1 MSSASDDDR
10 DGADNLTP
18 NGDADQELNDEM
30 DDLFD
35 DDLDDEAES
44 RA

>member
-1 MSSASDDDR
+1 MSDSEDER
-10 DGADNLTP
+10 NGADNLTP
-18 NGDADQELNDEM
+18 NGDADQDLNDEM

-35 DDLDDEAES
+35 EGVDDAAES

>member
-1 MSSASDDDR
+1 MSSPSEDERNSANS
-10 DGADNLTP
+10 ATP

-35 DDLDDEAES
+35 DDVDDEAE
-44 RA
+44 AKA